1 MLGGADVTVKEKVGN
16 FQIVDEDL
24 SGLPPGLQQ
33 NFQGLP
39 TLDRLTTGLNALG
52 VTTRE
57 MTSILQAM
65 KSAGALHAE
74 LILN

>member
-1 MLGGADVTVKEKVGN
+1 VTVREKVGN
-16 FQIVDEDL
+16 FQIIDEDM
-24 SGLPPGLQQ
+24 SNLPKNLQQ
-33 NFQGLP
+33 NFQALP
-39 TLDRLTTGLNALG
+39 TLDRLTTALNALG

-65 KSAGALHAE
+65 KNAGALHAE

>member
-1 MLGGADVTVKEKVGN
+1 M
-16 FQIVDEDL
+16 DEDL

-52 VTTRE
+52 VTTRDDL
-57 MTSILQAM
+57 ILQAM